1 MRSFGTARAI
11 LGFGII
17 TMSLLLGAEGTAQPK
32 PRRPGLA
39 IKQIGIVAPNSIRIR
54 LNPATN
60 SLYVLQQD
68 GTVNR
73 VTIGPGDTATFTT
86 VVHPADHGLSDV
98 LGLAFGQDGT
108 MFLVGN
114 DSTGVIGTASIA
126 RGIPISA
133 GSDTRTWSR
142 IATTVPYPYGH
153 VYNHRMSG
161 IIVNPNGDSIYV
173 NSGAA
178 TDHGELR
185 EGNREVGLTSILLK
199 LPVNGQNILLQDDRE
214 WLRTNG
220 YLYAEGI
227 RNTFDLAYAGNGD
240 LFGVDNSGDRDDPDE
255 LNWIQEGH
263 HYGFPWRMGN
273 DITPQQF
280 TPYDPRKDP
289 LLNPLAWGGG
299 NLYVTFSNDSTYPPP
314 PANVTFD
321 DPVPSSGPD
330 ADDFRDTTTGAVQ
343 NASTLGLKIATFTP
357 HRSPDGI
364 VFDRDSLLSGDLKG
378 GAFVISLS
386 TSAPLV
392 ALRDTSQDLAL
403 VTLTKSGDAYSATV
417 KRLVSG
423 FNSPLGIELDT
434 NRLFVLETGLEAYN
448 PSPKLWEITL
458 PTGSTTGVTSRGNAP
473 AGYALLQNYPNPF
486 NPSTSITFSLPK
498 AIFVRLEVFNILGQ
512 HVQTLVNAW
521 QISGFHS
528 IQWEGIGS
536 DGKPVAS
543 GVYLCRL
550 AAGGQF
556 TQTMKMILNR

>member
-1 MRSFGTARAI
+1 
-11 LGFGII
+11 
-17 TMSLLLGAEGTAQPK
+17 
-32 PRRPGLA
+32 
-39 IKQIGIVAPNSIRIR
+39 
-54 LNPATN
+54 
-60 SLYVLQQD
+60 
-68 GTVNR
+68 
-73 VTIGPGDTATFTT
+73 
-86 VVHPADHGLSDV
+86 
-98 LGLAFGQDGT
+98 
-108 MFLVGN
+108 
-114 DSTGVIGTASIA
+114 
-126 RGIPISA
+126 
-133 GSDTRTWSR
+133 
-142 IATTVPYPYGH
+142 
-153 VYNHRMSG
+153 
-161 IIVNPNGDSIYV
+161 NGDSIYV

-185 EGNREVGLTSILLK
+185 EGNREVGLTSVLLK

-227 RNTFDLAYAGNGD
+227 RNTFDMAYAGNGD

-255 LNWIQEGH
+255 LNWIREGH
-263 HYGFPWRMGN
+263 HYGFPWRMGD

-343 NASTLGLKIATFTP
+343 HASMLGLKIATFTP

-386 TSAPLV
+386 TSGPLV
-392 ALRDTSQDLAL
+392 ALGDTSQDLVL
-403 VTLTKSGDAYSATV
+403 VAMTKSNDAYSATV
-417 KRLVSG
+417 TRLFSG

-448 PSPKLWEITL
+448 PSPKLWEIIL
-458 PTGSTTGVTSRGNAP
+458 PMSSTTAIAP
-473 AGYALLQNYPNPF
+473 KGELPNDFSLRQNYPNPF
-486 NPSTSITFSLPK
+486 NPSTTIQYALPQYSR
-498 AIFVRLEVFNILGQ
+498 VTLSVYNTLGQ
-512 HVQTLVNAW
+512 LVLTLINSEEQAGYHEVK
-521 QISGFHS
+521 F
-528 IQWEGIGS
+528 
-536 DGKPVAS
+536 DGKGLSS
-543 GVYLCRL
+543 GVYFYKIV
-550 AAGGQF
+550 AGGF
-556 TQTMKMILNR
+556 VQTKKLLLTK